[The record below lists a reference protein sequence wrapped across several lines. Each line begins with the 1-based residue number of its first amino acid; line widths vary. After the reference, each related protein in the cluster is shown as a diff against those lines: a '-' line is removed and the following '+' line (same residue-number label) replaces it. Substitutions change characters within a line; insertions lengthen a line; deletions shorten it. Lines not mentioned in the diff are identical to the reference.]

1 MNTNTV
7 FLRMILN
14 ASQVQVLG
22 FNLTCLMDQ
31 SSLTEAA
38 AFHRQAVWRA
48 AANWAVEPH
57 DGVQQAREA
66 PAHKTN
72 KTSG

>member
-1 MNTNTV
+1 
-7 FLRMILN
+7 
-14 ASQVQVLG
+14 
-22 FNLTCLMDQ
+22 MDQ

-48 AANWAVEPH
+48 AAYWAVEPH